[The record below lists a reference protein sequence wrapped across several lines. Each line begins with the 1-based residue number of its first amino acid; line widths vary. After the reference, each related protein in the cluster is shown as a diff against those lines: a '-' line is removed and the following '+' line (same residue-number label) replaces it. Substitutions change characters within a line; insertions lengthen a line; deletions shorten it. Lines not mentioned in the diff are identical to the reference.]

1 MKGTG
6 LAVVLVA
13 GLVTGCAVSPYRPAE
28 KSLERKEY
36 NQAIRTYLKLLDPH
50 MRDGKRLVYYEREG
64 ITGIGAVYWH
74 MQRFET
80 AAKIL
85 KMVVEKDP
93 SYGKAILYLG
103 MAYEGLGSETEAIK
117 AYRRYDQLPPDDM
130 FRQVLA
136 GRLDWLVRIKIARE
150 IEAALKQE
158 AQLDPTLFPEKSV
171 AVLSFLSLSEN
182 RDWEPLQKGLAEM
195 VITDL
200 AQVRELTVVER
211 LKVDQLMTE
220 LRMSSAGL
228 ADEAN
233 SARFSKLVGARS
245 LVKGSYLVMNDMKMT
260 LDAGIFQAVNPAQ
273 PTNFNFDGNMARVFQ
288 MEKELVLSIINYFGI
303 TLSPQEREKLLKVPT
318 ENIDAFMNYCKGLD
332 ALDRNDFK
340 GATRFFQQALGID
353 SHFDLA
359 RDRLVVPEIWE
370 VTHSQNL
377 YRMSYEVAQW
387 IKVSPRGKAQVAY
400 KPPAEMVS
408 TFNRLQLMGRGQ
420 NAGFLPGSD
429 SRKSFDEATGN
440 GIQLLPEL
448 LGEPPG
454 PWQP

>member
-6 LAVVLVA
+6 LAVVLA
-13 GLVTGCAVSPYRPAE
+13 LGLLTGCAVSPYRPAE
-28 KSLERKEY
+28 KYLDRKEY
-36 NQAIRTYLKLLDPH
+36 NQAIRAYLRMLDPH
-50 MRDGKRLVYYEREG
+50 IRDGKRLVYYDREG
-64 ITGIGAVYWH
+64 ITGIGVVYWH

-93 SYGKAILYLG
+93 YYGKAILYLG
-103 MAYEGLGSETEAIK
+103 MAYEGLGNEAEALR
-117 AYRRYDQLPPDDM
+117 AYRNYSQLPPDDM

-150 IEAALKQE
+150 IQAALKQE
-158 AQLDPTLFPEKSV
+158 AQLNLASYPEKSV

-195 VITDL
+195 IITDL
-200 AQVRELTVVER
+200 AQVRDLNVVER

-228 ADEAN
+228 ADETN
-233 SARFSKLVGARS
+233 SVRFSKLVGARN
-245 LVKGSYLVMNDMKMT
+245 LVKGSFLVMNDMKMT
-260 LDAGIFQAVNPAQ
+260 LDAGVFQAVNPAQ
-273 PTNFNFDGNMARVFQ
+273 PTNFNFDGNMARLFQ

-303 TLSPQEREKLLKVPT
+303 TLTPQEREKLLKVPT

-353 SHFDLA
+353 SNFDLA
-359 RDRLVVPEIWE
+359 RDRIVVPEIWD

-377 YRMSYEVAQW
+377 YRMSYEVTQW
-387 IKVSPRGKAQVAY
+387 IKTSPRGRAQVAF
-400 KPPAEMVS
+400 KPPPEMVS
-408 TFNRLQLMGRGQ
+408 TYNRLQLMGRGQ
-420 NAGFLPGSD
+420 NAGFLPGND
-429 SRKSFDEATGN
+429 SRKSFDEATLN
-440 GIQLLPEL
+440 GIQLLPQL

>member
-6 LAVVLVA
+6 LALVLA
-13 GLVTGCAVSPYRPAE
+13 LGLITGCAVSPYRPAE
-28 KSLERKEY
+28 KYLEKKEY

-50 MRDGKRLVYYEREG
+50 MRDGKYLVFYDREG
-64 ITGIGAVYWH
+64 FTGIGAVYWN

-80 AAKIL
+80 SMKIL
-85 KMVVEKDP
+85 NTVIEKDP
-93 SYGKAILYLG
+93 YYGKAILYLG
-103 MAYEGLGSETEAIK
+103 MAYEGLGNETEAIRT
-117 AYRRYDQLPPDDM
+117 YRKYSQLPEGDL

-136 GRLDWLVRIKIARE
+136 GRLDWLVKIKIARE

-158 AQLDPTLFPEKSV
+158 AQLDPSLFPEKSV

-195 VITDL
+195 IITDL

-233 SARFSKLVGARS
+233 SVRFSKLAGTRN

-260 LDAGIFQAVNPAQ
+260 LDAGVFQAENPGQ
-273 PTNFNFDGNMARVFQ
+273 PTNFNFDGNMARLFQ

-303 TLSPQEREKLLKVPT
+303 QLSPQERERLLKVPT

-340 GATRFFQQALGID
+340 AATRFFQQALSID
-353 SHFDLA
+353 SRFDLA

-400 KPPAEMVS
+400 KPPPDMVS
-408 TFNRLQLMGRGQ
+408 TYNRLQTMGRVQ
-420 NAGFLPGSD
+420 SAGFLPGTE
-429 SRKSFDEATGN
+429 SRKSFDEAKVN
-440 GIQLLPEL
+440 GIELLPEL

-454 PWQP
+454 PWQQ